1 MTHVQPLTGSDCE
14 AIIPLYLK
22 KGQDCLNELRGM
34 FAFFIYDKRDDSFF
48 VARDHVGIIP
58 LYIGWGDDGSVW
70 ISSEMKVGWLELR
83 VLKLGWELQ

>member
-1 MTHVQPLTGSDCE
+1 
-14 AIIPLYLK
+14 
-22 KGQDCLNELRGM
+22 M

-70 ISSEMKVGWLELR
+70 ISSEMKVRISDICIPDIGYRTWTSYIEQY
-83 VLKLGWELQ
+83 VLVVMHVSNSEYGYRILDDKQ

>member
-1 MTHVQPLTGSDCE
+1 MGSFDVRSFSGQPLTGSDCE

-22 KGQDCLNELRGM
+22 KGPSNDFLNELRGM

-48 VARDHVGIIP
+48 VARDHVGIVP

-70 ISSEMKVGWLELR
+70 VSSEMKVQDWA
-83 VLKLGWELQ
+83 